1 MTATSQFASAQTV
14 ANRSLFLSLVIA
26 IWGMAQSATNPG
38 AEAADKTSRTFTQLI
53 NNLSIQPNHT
63 PRHKSADMRVVWFLT
78 KLAHPSFDFY
88 TRAHGPAFSSP

>member
-26 IWGMAQSATNPG
+26 ISGMAQSATNPG
-38 AEAADKTSRTFTQLI
+38 AEAADRTSRTFTQLI

-78 KLAHPSFDFY
+78 KIGASKF
-88 TRAHGPAFSSP
+88 